1 MKKSSV
7 RLASRLAA
15 ISAAAAVV
23 LLPVAASAATANS
36 SVEAT
41 VASVLT
47 VSSSGTVPISVT
59 PTGGGQVA
67 TANDTVT
74 VDTNNSTGYD
84 LTLANSDATVTM
96 AGYLASDGVTTNGDT
111 LAQHSGTYGTPS
123 ALDANSWGW
132 RVDSLGSFGGGGGTT
147 YAGVPASG
155 SAQNIKSTSSTA
167 TSDVTTVKYGVKVNT
182 SKKSGIYKDTVTYTA
197 TAKP

>member
-1 MKKSSV
+1 MKKPSLKLLGRMAAGIAVASV
-7 RLASRLAA
+7 VAMP
-15 ISAAAAVV
+15 VV
-23 LLPVAASAATANS
+23 ASAATANS

-47 VSSSGTVPISVT
+47 VSSSSTVPISVT
-59 PTGGGQVA
+59 PTGPGAVA
-67 TANDTVT
+67 SANDTVT

-84 LTLANSDATVTM
+84 LTLQDSDTTYTM
-96 AGYLASDGVTTNGDT
+96 TGYLAADGVTPNSDS
-111 LAQHSGTYGTPS
+111 LAKHTGTYGSPS

-132 RVDSLGSFGGGGGTT
+132 RVDSLGSFGAGGTTT
-147 YAGVPASG
+147 YAGVPANG

-167 TSDVTTVKYGVKVNT
+167 TSDVTTVKYAVKVDT